1 MLRFRDVR
9 VIGADG
15 DQLGILQSRQALT
28 IAREQGLDLVMVSPT
43 AQPPVCKII
52 DFGRYKYET
61 EKQNKGSK
69 KKQQEVKGIK
79 ISPRIAEHDLQHLI
93 KNAAKFLDEGHKVR
107 VVCVFKAR
115 EITHPELGRNKLDYF
130 ANQLAEVAIVE
141 RTPALDGRQMIM
153 VMNPKPNTGAK
164 KQNAKAENKQDRSE
178 EVQSDG
184 VGKDNPPSVS

>member
-153 VMNPKPNTGAK
+153 VMNPKPQTGAK
-164 KQNAKAENKQDRSE
+164 KNAKAENKQDRSE
-178 EVQSDG
+178 AVQSDG
-184 VGKDNPPSVS
+184 DRKDNPPEVP

>member
-1 MLRFRDVR
+1 M
-9 VIGADG
+9 
-15 DQLGILQSRQALT
+15 
-28 IAREQGLDLVMVSPT
+28 E
-43 AQPPVCKII
+43 
-52 DFGRYKYET
+52 
-61 EKQNKGSK
+61 
-69 KKQQEVKGIK
+69 
-79 ISPRIAEHDLQHLI
+79 

-178 EVQSDG
+178 TVQGDG
-184 VGKDNPPSVS
+184 VGKDNPPSVAQQPSVPAQESQ